1 MKPVYVNSRI
11 YIDSNKENIKKNS
24 KLEVRGHVR
33 ISKCEKH
40 FCKML
45 HSKLV

>member
-1 MKPVYVNSRI
+1 MNTAIHNIEQSK
-11 YIDSNKENIKKNS
+11 SNKENIKKNS
-24 KLEVRGHVR
+24 KFEVGGHVR